1 MTIAGF
7 APQFGYLSTG
17 RSHDREA
24 GFPLS
29 VIVVS
34 ASINILGLAL
44 PLVILQVYDR
54 VLANQSMSTL
64 FWLITG
70 LLVVIA
76 VEAGLKIIRSYLL
89 TWFATRVSYLSDTFV
104 AANILSTPAER
115 FEEQSSGAWMEKF
128 DSLQQHNA
136 FASSQSRLALAD
148 LPFIALYVGII
159 YAVAGLLS
167 LAVVIIALLFTIV
180 FAYKIQKLSDILAKR
195 AELDQRRYD
204 FIGETLGGI
213 EAIKSMAM
221 EPQMERR
228 LERLQKQSAAV
239 AFRKNLLSNDLT
251 TTTSFMIGIMMVAVV
266 TIGAMMV
273 LNGNLSVGTL
283 ACTTLLVS
291 RLAQL
296 VVRCIPVLMER
307 QTAQFSRERASS
319 LFEPSQETLASGD
332 TQVEVSGRI
341 QIKDVEFGYDDATSP
356 QIVIDELDIQPGEA
370 IGIKGGSS
378 TGKSTL
384 LKILAGEL
392 VVQRGTMEIDGHDMH
407 GELKPQ
413 LQGQMRF
420 IRNVPQMFRGSI
432 LENIT
437 MFEKGEVILKAK
449 EMARVIGL
457 DQAVNQLPGGIHT
470 EIGSGASTVL
480 PVGMLQ
486 QISVA
491 RALTAEPKILL
502 FDEANTALD
511 LRADQIL
518 IEQLARLKGR
528 MTRVYITN
536 RPSLL
541 KTADRT
547 FELQNGRL
555 VPLPL
560 AK

>member
-1 MTIAGF
+1 
-7 APQFGYLSTG
+7 
-17 RSHDREA
+17 
-24 GFPLS
+24 
-29 VIVVS
+29 
-34 ASINILGLAL
+34 
-44 PLVILQVYDR
+44 
-54 VLANQSMSTL
+54 
-64 FWLITG
+64 
-70 LLVVIA
+70 
-76 VEAGLKIIRSYLL
+76 
-89 TWFATRVSYLSDTFV
+89 
-104 AANILSTPAER
+104 
-115 FEEQSSGAWMEKF
+115 
-128 DSLQQHNA
+128 
-136 FASSQSRLALAD
+136 
-148 LPFIALYVGII
+148 
-159 YAVAGLLS
+159 
-167 LAVVIIALLFTIV
+167 
-180 FAYKIQKLSDILAKR
+180 LSDILAKR

-273 LNGNLSVGTL
+273 LNGDLSVGTL

-319 LFEPSQETLASGD
+319 LFEPAQEDATASD
-332 TQVEVSGRI
+332 FNVEISGRVRL
-341 QIKDVEFGYDDATSP
+341 KDVEFSYDDAAGP
-356 QIVIDELDIQPGEA
+356 QIVIDDLDIKPGEA
-370 IGIKGGSS
+370 VGIKGGSS

-392 VVQRGTMEIDGHDMH
+392 VVQRGTVEIDGHDIH
-407 GELKPQ
+407 GELKSQ
-413 LQGQMRF
+413 LQSQMRF

-437 MFEKGEVILKAK
+437 MFEKGKVVLKAK
-449 EMARVIGL
+449 EMARIIGL
-457 DQAVNQLPGGIHT
+457 DQAVNQLPGGINT

-480 PVGMLQ
+480 PIGMLQ

-491 RALTAEPKILL
+491 RALTADPKILL

-518 IEQLARLKGR
+518 IEQLARLNGR
-528 MTRVYITN
+528 MTRIYITN

-555 VPLPL
+555 VPLTP
-560 AK
+560 KN

>member
-1 MTIAGF
+1 
-7 APQFGYLSTG
+7 
-17 RSHDREA
+17 
-24 GFPLS
+24 
-29 VIVVS
+29 
-34 ASINILGLAL
+34 
-44 PLVILQVYDR
+44 
-54 VLANQSMSTL
+54 
-64 FWLITG
+64 
-70 LLVVIA
+70 
-76 VEAGLKIIRSYLL
+76 
-89 TWFATRVSYLSDTFV
+89 
-104 AANILSTPAER
+104 
-115 FEEQSSGAWMEKF
+115 
-128 DSLQQHNA
+128 
-136 FASSQSRLALAD
+136 
-148 LPFIALYVGII
+148 
-159 YAVAGLLS
+159 
-167 LAVVIIALLFTIV
+167 
-180 FAYKIQKLSDILAKR
+180 
-195 AELDQRRYD
+195 RRYD

-213 EAIKSMAM
+213 EAIKSLAM

-273 LNGNLSVGTL
+273 LNGDLSVGTL

-319 LFEPSQETLASGD
+319 LFEPAQEDATPSD
-332 TQVEVSGRI
+332 FNVEISGRVRL
-341 QIKDVEFGYDDATSP
+341 KDVEFSYDDAAGP
-356 QIVIDELDIQPGEA
+356 QIVIDDLDIKPGEA

-392 VVQRGTMEIDGHDMH
+392 VVQRGTVEVDGHDIH
-407 GELKPQ
+407 GELKSQ
-413 LQGQMRF
+413 LQCQMRF

-437 MFEKGEVILKAK
+437 MFEKGKVVLKAK
-449 EMARVIGL
+449 EMARIIGL
-457 DQAVNQLPGGIHT
+457 DQAVNQLPGGINT

-480 PVGMLQ
+480 PIGMLQ

-491 RALTAEPKILL
+491 RALTADPKILL

-518 IEQLARLKGR
+518 IEQLARLNGR
-528 MTRVYITN
+528 MTRIYITN

-555 VPLPL
+555 VPLTP
-560 AK
+560 KN